1 MEDSD
6 HDKSILHGGFT
17 MKRTMRKRIEKLKV
31 ANFEGAHK
39 FNTERTAALEK
50 QKAQIA
56 AEAAL
61 KKGKKTGW
69 FGIRKSEDSLRT
81 MREKINAQTEKKLSK
96 ANKAAKRAIY
106 HELKKRAKQFHESI
120 RPEELSRIG
129 MLAPE
134 IETRSKK
141 LKGAELNEKLQR
153 LRAYVGKAESVVS
166 AQRADEAAAAAKAI
180 EEPRKK
186 LMEGIQTARDA
197 QDSYRLA
204 TVQAEQAKQK
214 INRMS
219 KGNYFENEYFKKGKT
234 FEEYQSD
241 LQIAQR
247 ELESAETAKRTT
259 KSDYDKIKK
268 EKLPELKQY
277 RKAMYAAEKQFRA
290 TTIEGLQ
297 SKLAGVKRNTPRGPI
312 LSRKLAE
319 KERKAAKTRA
329 TTSTGN
335 AQTVAKSTALES
347 TRKKIQFTTNY
358 TKKRVLTGNIT
369 RRTEDTVEAIIRGK
383 NIEEQTAIKK
393 RFDQYAQTKKQ
404 ESEKINNQIDEIRIK
419 LDELNTNDPNR
430 TSLDAAI
437 KQLSNRKLGLDKQQL
452 DAVNVSRY
460 IQNLL
465 NNQEKV

>member
-39 FNTERTAALEK
+39 FNTERTAAVEK

-106 HELKKRAKQFHESI
+106 HQLKLRAKLVNKKLLGELKEKLPALNI
-120 RPEELSRIG
+120 
-129 MLAPE
+129 A
-134 IETRSKK
+134 TRSKK

-186 LMEGIQTARDA
+186 LMEGIQKARDA
-197 QDSYRLA
+197 QDAYRLA

-247 ELESAETAKRTT
+247 ELETAETAKRTK
-259 KSDYDKIKK
+259 KSAYEEIKK
-268 EKLPELKQY
+268 TLPQLKQY
-277 RKAMYAAEKQFRA
+277 RKEMYAAEKRFRA

-335 AQTVAKSTALES
+335 AKTVAKSTALES

-358 TKKRVLTGNIT
+358 TRKRVLSGSNLK
-369 RRTEDTVEAIIRGK
+369 RTVDTVEAIIRGK